1 MKKYLLSIIVLLIA
15 LFPLTFVKAKSI
27 EQVIVYQDFKDII
40 VKGETSEDI
49 LAVSLEVYDEDETE
63 LVKKLTAYVN
73 DDNTFKVTI
82 DVPNGKYT
90 LKVADY
96 DGGDY
101 ETLSFNKEDPYAGTT
116 PDTSDNI
123 YSYIIVGT
131 LSLISLAGTLAIRKR
146 LN

>member
-15 LFPLTFVKAKSI
+15 LFPLTFVKADSI
-27 EQVIVYQDFKDII
+27 EQIIVYQDFKDII
-40 VKGETSEDI
+40 LKGETSDDVYAVDI
-49 LAVSLEVYDEDETE
+49 EVYNEDETE
-63 LVKKLTAYVN
+63 FIKKLTVYVS
-73 DDNTFKVTI
+73 DDNTFKTKI
-82 DVPNGKYT
+82 DVENGRYT
-90 LKVADY
+90 LRVADY